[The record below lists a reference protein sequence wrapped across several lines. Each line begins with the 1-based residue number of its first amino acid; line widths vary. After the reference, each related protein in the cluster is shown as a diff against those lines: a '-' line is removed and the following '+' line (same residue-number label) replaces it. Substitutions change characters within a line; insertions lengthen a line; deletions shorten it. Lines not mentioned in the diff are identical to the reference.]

1 MKTFLET
8 PHFSHWLVKLKDLK
22 GRMAIIHRLERAQSG
37 HFGDVKS
44 VGERVFEIRVD
55 VGPGYRVYYTLRGDE
70 VVLLL
75 IGGDKGTQERDIAK
89 AKTIAK
95 EYLP

>member
-8 PHFSHWLVKLKDLK
+8 PHFSQWLTKLKDLK
-22 GRMAIIHRLERAQSG
+22 GRMAIVRRLDRAQSG

-44 VGERVFEIRVD
+44 VGNGVFEMRVD
-55 VGPGYRVYYTLRGDE
+55 VGPGYRVYYTLRGE
-70 VVLLL
+70 ELVLLL

-89 AKTIAK
+89 AKEVAK
-95 EYLP
+95 EYQP